1 MGRKSKK
8 TFQIPKGTFDILPQD
23 QRYWEKVRDA
33 VKTNSMGF
41 GFGRIDTPIF
51 ESADLYAESV
61 GVSTD
66 IIEKQMYVFK
76 TKGKDTLALR
86 PEGTAGV
93 ARAYIENGMF
103 NMSQPVKLYYIGQM
117 FRYEQPQAGRYR
129 QFHQAGFE
137 VIGDMD
143 PVYDA
148 QVINLFIKICNDLGL
163 KNLNIELNSIG
174 CKACRPGYR
183 SQLLRYYRPRIK
195 GSCIDCKRRMKENP
209 LRLLD
214 CKEEKCQQLKAHAP
228 NLIDHLCKECKDH
241 FKSVLEF
248 LDEIGVA
255 YSLNHHLVRGLDYYT
270 KTVFEVFLEDEHTE
284 GGDEKTHIRSKL
296 ALGGGGRFDEL
307 IKTLG
312 GKHTPAIGAALGIER
327 IVNLMK
333 EQGIKL
339 PMFSKP
345 QIFLVQIGDM
355 GKKKA
360 FKLFDELSQHG
371 FSVLEA
377 FGKNNISAQL
387 KVADKYNVPVSLI
400 IGQKE
405 AIDGDV
411 ILRDMET
418 GSQEVMPV
426 ENIIKTLKERVK
438 K

>member
-1 MGRKSKK
+1 MGRKFKK
-8 TFQIPKGTFDILPQD
+8 EFQVPKGTFDILPQD
-23 QRYWEKVRDA
+23 QGYWEKVRET
-33 VKTNSMGF
+33 VKENALSF
-41 GFGRIDTPIF
+41 GFSRIDTPIF
-51 ESADLYAESV
+51 ENADLYAESV
-61 GVSTD
+61 GASTD
-66 IIEKQMYVFK
+66 IIEKQMFAFK
-76 TKGKDTLALR
+76 TKGKDFLALR

-93 ARAYIENGMF
+93 ARAYIENGML
-103 NMSQPVKLYYIGQM
+103 NMSQPVKLYYQGPM

-137 VIGDMD
+137 ILGDLD

-148 QVINLFIKICNDLGL
+148 QVISLFVQTCNDLGL
-163 KNLNIELNSIG
+163 KNINVELNSIG
-174 CKACRPGYR
+174 CKSCRSGYR
-183 SQLLRYYRPRIK
+183 SQFLKYYRPRAK
-195 GSCIDCKRRMKENP
+195 GVCVDCKRRMKENP

-228 NLIDHLCKECKDH
+228 NLIDHLCEECKGH

-248 LDEIGVA
+248 LDEINIP

-284 GGDEKTHIRSKL
+284 GGSEKTHTRSKL
-296 ALGGGGRFDEL
+296 ALGGGGRYDDL
-307 IKTLG
+307 IKILG
-312 GKHTPAIGAALGIER
+312 GKDTPAVGAALGIER

-333 EQGIKL
+333 EQGVKL
-339 PMFSKP
+339 PTHAKP

-355 GKKKA
+355 GKKKT
-360 FKLFDELSQHG
+360 FKLFNELSQHG
-371 FSVLEA
+371 FNVLEA

-387 KVADKYNVPVSLI
+387 KVASKYNVPISLI
-400 IGQKE
+400 VGQKE

-418 GSQEVMPV
+418 GSQEVIPV
-426 ENIIKTLKERVK
+426 EKIIKTLKERGK